1 MNRRDKIITIIMI
14 FAVILPGGISFISKM
29 IAYSKVE
36 LVEDGMAGFALPF
49 INYIFVALGF
59 VALFTWAFFM
69 GHFRDIEQPSFDML
83 NREMSFDDCDPEL
96 KAKGRF
102 GYETTTS
109 VEVS

>member
-1 MNRRDKIITIIMI
+1 MTLRDKIITFIMI
-14 FAVILPGGISFISKM
+14 FVVILPGGISFIAKM
-29 IAYSKVE
+29 VAYSKVE

-69 GHFRDIEQPSFDML
+69 GHFRDIEQPSYDML

-96 KAKGRF
+96 KEKGKF
-102 GYETTTS
+102 GYGTTTS
-109 VEVS
+109 V

>member
-1 MNRRDKIITIIMI
+1 MTLRDKIITFIMI
-14 FAVILPGGISFISKM
+14 FVVILPGGISFISKM

-36 LVEDGMAGFALPF
+36 LSEDGMAGFALPF

-83 NREMSFDDCDPEL
+83 NREISLDDCDPEL
-96 KAKGRF
+96 KEKGKF

-109 VEVS
+109 V

>member
-1 MNRRDKIITIIMI
+1 MTLRDKIITFVMI
-14 FAVILPGGISFISKM
+14 FVVILPGGISFIAKM
-29 IAYSKVE
+29 VAYSKVE

-69 GHFRDIEQPSFDML
+69 GHFRDIEQPSYDML

-96 KAKGRF
+96 KEKGKF
-102 GYETTTS
+102 GYGTETS
-109 VEVS
+109 V

>member
-1 MNRRDKIITIIMI
+1 MTRRDKIITFIMV
-14 FAVILPGGISFISKM
+14 FFVILPGGISFISKM

-59 VALFTWAFFM
+59 VALFVWAFFM

-96 KAKGRF
+96 KVKGEF
-102 GYETTTS
+102 GYGTAAKS
-109 VEVS
+109 V

>member
-1 MNRRDKIITIIMI
+1 MSLRDKIITFIMVFI
-14 FAVILPGGISFISKM
+14 VILPGGVSFTAKM

-59 VALFTWAFFM
+59 VALFVWAFFM

-83 NREMSFDDCDPEL
+83 NREISFDDCDPEL
-96 KAKGRF
+96 KEKGRF
-102 GYETTTS
+102 EYGTTTNI
-109 VEVS
+109 

>member
-1 MNRRDKIITIIMI
+1 MTLRDKIITIIMI
-14 FAVILPGGISFISKM
+14 FAVILPGGISFVSKM
-29 IAYSKVE
+29 VAYSKVE

-69 GHFRDIEQPSFDML
+69 GHFRDIEQPSYDML

-96 KAKGRF
+96 KEKGKF
-102 GYETTTS
+102 GYGTTTS
-109 VEVS
+109 V